1 MFIKIPRAF
10 SHVPCPFG
18 ATAVLFVG
26 CAAAALA
33 VPSAPASRGAT
44 PAQGVDPAAAVWL
57 IFIDDLHLDF
67 TATGHLKDL
76 FKKVS
81 TELLREGDLVGV
93 VSTGPSS
100 IAIDLTRDRGR
111 LSRALEKMSGA
122 GLKPSEIL
130 AVPDRYS
137 SQVRQGVHV
146 AVSDDYPSE
155 VRYRAHV
162 TFDTA
167 YGVLKMLARVPNTH
181 KAFIYIS
188 NGYYFDV
195 WPGTP
200 RSDTNPFSVK
210 GNEISLQRLRAEVAE
225 LTSQAKQAHVTVY
238 GIDPRALSGPPTVDP
253 KVDDAAW
260 QKYWTTTRHSLE
272 VIAEDGDGF
281 VIQEDLDN
289 GLNRILNA
297 MRL

>member
-10 SHVPCPFG
+10 SHVPCLVG

-26 CAAAALA
+26 CAAAVLA
-33 VPSAPASRGAT
+33 VPSAAASRGAT

-67 TATGHLKDL
+67 PATGRLKDL

-81 TELLREGDLVGV
+81 SELVREGDLVGV
-93 VSTGPSS
+93 ASTGPSS
-100 IAIDLTRDRGR
+100 IAIDLTRDRRR

-146 AVSDDYPSE
+146 TVPDDYPSE

-210 GNEISLQRLRAEVAE
+210 DNEISLERLRAEVAE
-225 LTSQAKQAHVTVY
+225 LMDQAKRANVTIY

-260 QKYWTTTRHSLE
+260 QNYWTTTRNSLQ
-272 VIAEDGDGF
+272 VIAEQTGGF
-281 VIQEDLDN
+281 VVQDYLEN
-289 GLNRILNA
+289 GLNRIA
-297 MRL
+297 DATRR